1 MGTQEGMKTPTG
13 GGWTA
18 VKRSIHRSF
27 GGTSTFNADGVIGGV
42 TTSAGG
48 LGAGGSGGGG
58 GGGGA
63 ASVGGAVS
71 GLGGFGATI
80 ASEGLSAAIDRLGL
94 AELRGKPPIE
104 VVAAIAAHL
113 AEHADGPHHDL
124 LETALRDAIL
134 ECAAI
139 QADGTYDNLEVSLQ
153 SFLSDQGVEGLIESF
168 LSIFVFDRLWS
179 WIEQH
184 ATEKVD
190 LMGDTLAMAS
200 AVKEACRNHVQQL
213 MGEVRDE
220 GHFEQVDWF
229 GIQGKQLAESIVETL
244 EFRLSLLG
252 NEEQ

>member
-1 MGTQEGMKTPTG
+1 MNTPTG

-18 VKRSIHRSF
+18 VKRSVPRSF
-27 GGTSTFNADGVIGGV
+27 GGTSTFNADAVIGGV
-42 TTSAGG
+42 IGSADG
-48 LGAGGSGGGG
+48 LGDGGSGGGG
-58 GGGGA
+58 GGSSA
-63 ASVGGAVS
+63 ASVSGAVS
-71 GLGGFGATI
+71 GLSGFGATV
-80 ASEGLSAAIDRLGL
+80 AAEGLSAAVDRLGL

-113 AEHADGPHHDL
+113 AMHAEGPHHDL

-139 QADGTYDNLEVSLQ
+139 EADGTYDNLDVSLQ
-153 SFLSDQGVEGLIESF
+153 SFLSNLGVEGLIESF

-179 WIEQH
+179 WIEKH
-184 ATEKVD
+184 AAEKVD

-200 AVKEACRNHVQQL
+200 AVKESCRNHVQQL
-213 MGEVRDE
+213 MSEVRDE

-244 EFRLSLLG
+244 EFRLNLLR